1 MSGSTVRARRID
13 RQGGWIGL
21 VVILLALVI
30 VAMLAK
36 DALKQYGLV
45 PGAEPPAR
53 AGSPGERARAPA
65 ASAVDAIDVSPTPVA
80 PTAPIE
86 RARGLE
92 ESVRRQ
98 AEERA
103 ARSLDVG
110 K

>member
-1 MSGSTVRARRID
+1 MNRR
-13 RQGGWIGL
+13 RGKQGGWISL
-21 VVILLALVI
+21 IVILLALVI
-30 VAMLAK
+30 VGMLAK

-45 PGAEPPAR
+45 PGAAAPMK

-65 ASAVDAIDVSPTPVA
+65 ASGVDAFDAGTVEVA
-80 PTAPIE
+80 PTAPMD

-92 ESVRRQ
+92 ESVKRQ

-103 ARSLDVG
+103 TRINDTV

>member
-1 MSGSTVRARRID
+1 MKELHAG

-21 VVILLALVI
+21 VAILFALII

-45 PGAEPPAR
+45 PGAATETN
-53 AGSPGERARAPA
+53 AGSPAERARAPA
-65 ASAVDAIDVSPTPVA
+65 ASGVDAVEVGTVERA
-80 PTAPIE
+80 PTAPMD

-92 ESVRRQ
+92 ASVKRQ

-103 ARSLDVG
+103 ART
-110 K
+110 